1 MQGFNKIFILGRV
14 GNQPALQIAKSGEN
28 YTRLSVATNRK
39 IRNANG
45 TEEEVAEW
53 HSVRV
58 WGKQADTCSK
68 YLQKGQGVMI
78 EGYLSSYEIPREN
91 GEKERRIGINALKV
105 EFLPK
110 SSPT

>member
-14 GNQPALQIAKSGEN
+14 GNQPVSQIAKNGES
-28 YTRLSVATNRK
+28 YARLSIATNY
-39 IRNANG
+39 G
-45 TEEEVAEW
+45 DTTEW
-53 HSVRV
+53 HNVLV

-68 YLQKGQGVMI
+68 YLQKGQGVMV
-78 EGYLSSYEIPREN
+78 EGYLSSYEVDREN

-110 SSPT
+110 PLS